1 MKTTSLVLVLS
12 TDGLTG
18 DDAALRTALWSQVSE
33 LLQPTLGRVCKRF
46 EPAVEAWR
54 QKIDQ
59 DYGILLGRSD
69 PALFLYFYSSGRHR
83 QEEAVQYHLHGMLDS
98 SQVATGR
105 KPKPHGSIRSRRKRA
120 VPWPCR
126 PTCSGTPP

>member
-1 MKTTSLVLVLS
+1 M
-12 TDGLTG
+12 TG
-18 DDAALRTALWSQVSE
+18 KSAKLRLMLSE

-98 SQVATGR
+98 SQVSDRQETETTR
-105 KPKPHGSIRSRRKRA
+105 EYTITPKEGCAMALQAHLF
-120 VPWPCR
+120 WH
-126 PTCSGTPP
+126 TCMMRGEILPDAGMGTV